1 MYKTKLNIYNKFLL
15 LIFNFFILMINKNTI
30 KLIKSLSF
38 KKYRDK
44 YNLFLVEG
52 EKCIDELLSSS
63 YEFKSLYC
71 TKKLIKKYV
80 NYNVTEIT
88 ENDLNKISTLSKPN
102 NILATVYIKQKKIK
116 HFDGITLVLD
126 GINNPGNL
134 GTIIRTCDWFGV
146 KNIVCSQNSVDVFNS
161 KVVQSTMGSIF
172 RVNIFYT
179 NLIKY
184 LNNVTTPIYAASLD
198 GLNLSDQEFSSN
210 LHLVMGNESNGI
222 RNEILKLVDKKIC
235 IDKKNGKAE
244 SLNVS
249 ICASIFLYKIFS

>member
-1 MYKTKLNIYNKFLL
+1 M
-15 LIFNFFILMINKNTI
+15 
-30 KLIKSLSF
+30 
-38 KKYRDK
+38 
-44 YNLFLVEG
+44 
-52 EKCIDELLSSS
+52 
-63 YEFKSLYC
+63 
-71 TKKLIKKYV
+71 
-80 NYNVTEIT
+80 
-88 ENDLNKISTLSKPN
+88 
-102 NILATVYIKQKKIK
+102 
-116 HFDGITLVLD
+116 LD